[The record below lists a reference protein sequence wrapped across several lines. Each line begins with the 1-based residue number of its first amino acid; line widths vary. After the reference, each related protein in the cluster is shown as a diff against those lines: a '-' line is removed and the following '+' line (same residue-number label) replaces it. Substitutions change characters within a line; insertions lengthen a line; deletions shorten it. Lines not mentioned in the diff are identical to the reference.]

1 MVIVVFTIFITTS
14 ITIAITTILPMSSTN
29 ANIIHILMGEFNL
42 GKDTL
47 TWRLTWPKLPHI
59 SASQPASAASTGS
72 TTPVTSPR
80 TSSCL
85 GQTDPTFRRAG
96 AEGTTRRLPE
106 SWWNG
111 PGDSLAGSHQL
122 DEGFFL
128 LSFRG
133 HSIFHSA
140 GHPPRRKRSSK
151 MPRVGLHV
159 IWEGTSFGCACA
171 FKGNQRQIRWGPAHS
186 ERP

>member
-122 DEGFFL
+122 DEGVV
-128 LSFRG
+128 SFVFSGSFHFSFCRTPT
-133 HSIFHSA
+133 SEETIFQDAPSWA
-140 GHPPRRKRSSK
+140 PCNLGGYLFWVR
-151 MPRVGLHV
+151 MRV
-159 IWEGTSFGCACA
+159 
-171 FKGNQRQIRWGPAHS
+171 
-186 ERP
+186 